1 MQTFDI
7 KGSKREVGGKKLAKQ
22 LRREGLIPCVI
33 YGGDLKEIAFT
44 VKNEDLRGLIYTPNV
59 YIVNLDIDGQ
69 ACQAVLK
76 DIQFHP
82 VSGNILH
89 IDFLQ
94 IADNKPV
101 TIAIPLTIT
110 GHSEGV
116 RAGGKLQVEM
126 RKLNVKGLAANLPDT
141 LEVDITT
148 LGLGQVIKV
157 GALHYDNLE
166 ILNAKSTVVAAV
178 KMTRAAI
185 SAEKAAAADAAKSG
199 K

>member
-7 KGSKREVGGKKLAKQ
+7 KGKKREVGGKKVAKQ
-22 LRREGLIPCVI
+22 LRREGLVPCII
-33 YGGDLKEIAFT
+33 YGGEKETAFT
-44 VKNEDLRGLIYTPNV
+44 VVNDDLRGLIYTPNV
-59 YIVNLDIDGQ
+59 YLVNLDIDG
-69 ACQAVLK
+69 AKCQAVLK

-89 IDFLQ
+89 IDFLE
-94 IADNKPV
+94 ISDSKPV

-110 GHSEGV
+110 GHSVGV
-116 RAGGKLQVEM
+116 RAGGKLQIEM
-126 RKLNVKGLAANLPDT
+126 RKLNVKGLPANLPDT
-141 LEVDITT
+141 LPVDITE

-185 SAEKAAAADAAKSG
+185 SAEKAAAAEAAKAG
-199 K
+199 KK